1 MALVPGK
8 TVLDAAHR
16 GNWAVGAF
24 NANNLE
30 YVQGIID
37 GATSERA
44 PVIIQ
49 ASPGAIRYMGM
60 DYITAVVRVAG
71 DTAPIPVVL
80 HLDHSKDLDE
90 LARCV
95 ERGFTS
101 VMFDGSALD
110 FEENVKLT
118 KEAVDI
124 AHKRG
129 VSCEGELGRVPSSD
143 RAWTHEELEE
153 MMTSPDEAEEFVKRT
168 GVDSLAVSVGSVH
181 KMREKTAEVNA
192 KRIGDLRRRVNV
204 PLVLHGSSGVSDA
217 SLAQAVLF
225 RFGKLAGELAPGLN
239 VILPF
244 GIDKVNLIDMRTFT
258 IDVPRQE
265 VITRDNV
272 PVNIDAVVYF
282 RIFSAAA
289 SVTQVQN
296 YREATSLLAQTIL
309 RSVLGQHELDDMLAK
324 RAELN
329 ETLRE
334 LLDEATDPWGVKVT
348 AVEMKSLELPE
359 EMKRAM
365 AKQAEAERERRAKII
380 AAEGEWQA
388 AKRLAEAAE
397 ELGGDPAALQL
408 RYLQTLSEVA
418 VERNST
424 IIFPLPMEI
433 LRAFSGILPGAGKST
448 PQQP

>member
-217 SLAQAVLF
+217 SLAQAVE
-225 RFGKLAGELAPGLN
+225 AG
-239 VILPF
+239 IS
-244 GIDKVNLIDMRTFT
+244 KVNIATLLNIAFSEALKDTVRTNPEEV
-258 IDVPRQE
+258 DPRKILKPARQ
-265 VITRDNV
+265 
-272 PVNIDAVVYF
+272 AVSTLVAD
-282 RIFSAAA
+282 RI
-289 SVTQVQN
+289 
-296 YREATSLLAQTIL
+296 RLLG
-309 RSVLGQHELDDMLAK
+309 SSK
-324 RAELN
+324 RA
-329 ETLRE
+329 
-334 LLDEATDPWGVKVT
+334 
-348 AVEMKSLELPE
+348 
-359 EMKRAM
+359 
-365 AKQAEAERERRAKII
+365 
-380 AAEGEWQA
+380 
-388 AKRLAEAAE
+388 
-397 ELGGDPAALQL
+397 
-408 RYLQTLSEVA
+408 
-418 VERNST
+418 
-424 IIFPLPMEI
+424 
-433 LRAFSGILPGAGKST
+433 
-448 PQQP
+448 